1 MGWGWYER
9 GGGMGWWAHP
19 LGLGKSTGGVST
31 ISAGRGG
38 RYGVGLV
45 PEGWGDRLVG
55 PRPE

>member
-1 MGWGWYER
+1 VGLVPEGWGDR
-9 GGGMGWWAHP
+9 LVGLP
-19 LGLGKSTGGVST
+19 LGMGKSTGGVST
-31 ISAGRGG
+31 MSGGRGG